1 MTEEQ
6 DRQDRII
13 RGNEAATILRSPLVV
28 EVMGDFRRSKLEEL
42 TKVDPTNTEEI
53 HRLQATVSVI
63 DSLREDLAAFI
74 ADAED
79 LSREKQS
86 YP

>member
-1 MTEEQ
+1 MTEDQ
-6 DRQDRII
+6 DKQDRII
-13 RGNEAATILRSPLVV
+13 RGNEAATILRSPLMV
-28 EVMGDFRRSKLEEL
+28 EVMSAFRRETLEEL
-42 TKVDPTNTEEI
+42 TKVDPTDTEEI

-63 DSLREDLAAFI
+63 DRLREDLSAFV